1 MKMDIRN
8 IDRIYVEPMNEN
20 NLEFIDKN
28 YLQVLREYFANDLIN
43 KYDCK
48 YYFEKKG
55 ISFEV
60 PKYNNILIL
69 FRMSNKIISSAIL
82 NIVERYSDEYKEQH
96 PELKYNNGA
105 YILAKDIVLVF
116 EPIDEEELRKF
127 MEFGALRQ
135 NRILKS
141 KNEIDLEGLNNRIN
155 DNGVYKNRLLSGEI
169 NVEQVN

>member
-1 MKMDIRN
+1 MDIRN

-20 NLEFIDKN
+20 NLEFIGKN
-28 YLQVLREYFANDLIN
+28 YLQVQREYFANDLIN

-55 ISFEV
+55 ISSEA

-69 FRMSNKIISSAIL
+69 FRMSNKIIASAIL

-105 YILAKDIVLVF
+105 YILAKDSVLVF

>member
-1 MKMDIRN
+1 
-8 IDRIYVEPMNEN
+8 
-20 NLEFIDKN
+20 
-28 YLQVLREYFANDLIN
+28 
-43 KYDCK
+43 
-48 YYFEKKG
+48 
-55 ISFEV
+55 
-60 PKYNNILIL
+60 
-69 FRMSNKIISSAIL
+69 MSNKIIASAIL

-127 MEFGALRQ
+127 MEFGALKQ

>member
-1 MKMDIRN
+1 MDIRN
-8 IDRIYVEPMNEN
+8 IDLLYVEPMSEN

-28 YLQVLREYFANDLIN
+28 YLQVQRDYFAKDLIN

-55 ISFEV
+55 ISSEA
-60 PKYNNILIL
+60 PKYNSILIL
-69 FRMSNKIISSAIL
+69 FRMSNKIIASAIL
-82 NIVERYSDEYKEQH
+82 NIVERYSDYYKEQH
-96 PELKYNNGA
+96 PELELKYNDGA
-105 YILAKDIVLVF
+105 YLLAKDSILVF
-116 EPIDEEELRKF
+116 EPIEEDELRQF
-127 MEFGALRQ
+127 MEFGGLRQ